1 MKWFKWFI
9 YAILLVTL
17 GFVLAAFWLNSS
29 FAQDQGSAT
38 RTSTRFILPAGA
50 SLTTTI
56 DKLAAEGFIT
66 NRYASWY
73 HVLRAEDVEVQAG
86 VYSIPVGTAA
96 ADVWAKLTAGKVVP
110 PGVKVTFPEGYT
122 IDRMAKRLTENGL
135 PGDAFRTYTTDP
147 KTVTAFRNEF
157 AWLPTD
163 LLSLEGYLF
172 PDTYIFP
179 EASTPELIV
188 RTVLRNTEKQYTPY
202 FQRGLPNNL
211 SFGEFITLASLVE
224 GEVRSDADRRM
235 VADVFLRRL
244 ADSYPL
250 QSCATLQYILKEDKK
265 QFSIADTKIDSK
277 YNTYQVVGLPPG
289 PVDNPGKRS
298 LEAVLNRTP
307 NEAYF
312 FLSVPATGETIFSKT
327 FEEHLANKAKYG
339 L

>member
-9 YAILLVTL
+9 YIILLAAAI
-17 GFVLAAFWLNSS
+17 FVGVAFWLNSS
-29 FAQDQGSAT
+29 FAKDQGSAT

-50 SLTTTI
+50 ALSTTI
-56 DKLAAEGFIT
+56 DKLAAEGFIA
-66 NRYASWY
+66 NPYASWY
-73 HVLRAEDVEVQAG
+73 YLLKSGDAEVQAG
-86 VYSIPVGTAA
+86 VYSIPVGTTA
-96 ADVWAKLTAGKVVP
+96 ADVWTKLTLGRVVP
-110 PGVKVTFPEGYT
+110 PGLKVTFPEGYT
-122 IDRMAKRLTENGL
+122 IDRMAKRLTDNAL
-135 PGDAFRTYTTDP
+135 PGDAFRTYATDP
-147 KTVTAFRNEF
+147 ATIKFFRGEF
-157 AWLPTD
+157 PWLPAD
-163 LLSLEGYLF
+163 LLTLEGYLF

-188 RTVLRNTEKQYTPY
+188 RTILRNTEKQYTPY
-202 FQRGLPNNL
+202 FKQAFPNNL
-211 SFGEFITLASLVE
+211 SFAEFITLASLVE

-327 FEEHLANKAKYG
+327 YEEHLMNKDKYG